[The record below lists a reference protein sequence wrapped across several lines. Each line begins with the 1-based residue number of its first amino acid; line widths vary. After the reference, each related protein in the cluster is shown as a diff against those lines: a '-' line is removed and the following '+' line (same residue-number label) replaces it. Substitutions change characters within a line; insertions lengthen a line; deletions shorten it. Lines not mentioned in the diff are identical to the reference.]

1 MSRKVDKFIEK
12 EFNKIFEESKEYRA
26 FQLGMARGW
35 FYLYDH
41 TSKELGE
48 KEADRIFDVHNSSKD
63 NEVWRK
69 YFLQMVDIDKEQD
82 NESEF
87 VSKMLDVVKD
97 YKSKLNGI

>member
-41 TSKELGE
+41 IRKEFGE
-48 KEADRIFDVHNSSKD
+48 KEANKMFDVHSSNED

-69 YFLQMVDIDKEQD
+69 YFLQMIDVDKEKN

-97 YKSKLNGI
+97 YESKLK